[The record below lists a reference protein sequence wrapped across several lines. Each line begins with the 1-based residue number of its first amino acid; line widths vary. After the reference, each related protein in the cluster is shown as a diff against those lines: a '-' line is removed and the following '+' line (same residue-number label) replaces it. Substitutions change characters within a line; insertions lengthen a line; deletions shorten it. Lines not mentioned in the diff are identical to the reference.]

1 MLDLGVAQG
10 DGPAVPLRTVVGD
23 GPTIVAFWASY
34 CVACRAE
41 VPALNRAVD
50 RWSARGLRVVGVSL
64 ESNAERVSAAQT
76 AWGMRYDVYR
86 LASQNDDLVRRLFS
100 RGLPV
105 AAFVRDGRTTLHEQL
120 LDDAELARLVPPLLA
135 HGRPAK

>member
-1 MLDLGVAQG
+1 MAQG

-23 GPTIVAFWASY
+23 RPTIVAFWASY
-34 CVACRAE
+34 CVACQAE

-76 AWGMRYDVYR
+76 DWGMRYDVFR
-86 LASQNDDLVRRLFS
+86 LASENDDLIAHLFP

-105 AAFVRDGRTTLHEQL
+105 AAFVRDGSTTLHEQL
-120 LDDAELARLVPPLLA
+120 LDDKELARLVPPLLA
-135 HGRPAK
+135 HDRPAK

>member
-1 MLDLGVAQG
+1 MAQG

-23 GPTIVAFWASY
+23 RPTIVAFWASY
-34 CVACRAE
+34 CVACQAE

-64 ESNAERVSAAQT
+64 ESNAERVNAAET
-76 AWGMRYDVYR
+76 AWGMRYDVFR
-86 LASQNDDLVRRLFS
+86 LASSNDDLIGRLFP

>member
-1 MLDLGVAQG
+1 VLDLGVAQG
-10 DGPAVPLRTVVGD
+10 DGPAAPLRTVVGD
-23 GPTIVAFWASY
+23 RPTIVAFWASY

-86 LASQNDDLVRRLFS
+86 LASQNDDLVGRLFP

-120 LDDAELARLVPPLLA
+120 LDDAELARLVPPLLG

>member
-1 MLDLGVAQG
+1 VLDLGVAQG
-10 DGPAVPLRTVVGD
+10 DGPAVPLRTVVGER
-23 GPTIVAFWASY
+23 PTIVAFWASY

-41 VPALNRAVD
+41 VPALNRAAD
-50 RWSARGLRVVGVSL
+50 RWSARGLRIVGVSL
-64 ESNAERVSAAQT
+64 ESNPERVSAART
-76 AWGMRYDVYR
+76 AWGIRYDVFR
-86 LASQNDDLVRRLFS
+86 LASENDALIERLFP

-120 LDDAELARLVPPLLA
+120 LDDAELARLVPALLG